1 MAEPIVEQGADCVLA
16 LKDNHPWL
24 HEDMRLWLDTQ
35 SAGGTALSPLETLE
49 KDYGRREIRCYFY
62 AQSGRLG

>member
-35 SAGGTALSPLETLE
+35 
-49 KDYGRREIRCYFY
+49 
-62 AQSGRLG
+62 AQAGRLSLP